1 MNHGVGSTEVLKLLA
16 TKRDI
21 EECLRLHQEDLK
33 LLRASR
39 VVSVQ
44 DLLKESLQ
52 IQYNCHAP
60 NGYTIGMPLFKSH
73 PPAPQPEEMRVGALS
88 TYNNTP
94 VGRFGRDEGLGSA
107 APSALTSAVSLLED
121 LRKSMTLK
129 RDRQLADPAHRED
142 NEISTQA
149 APMDEEDNSGQSV
162 EVDNSIALKKA
173 RTVNISF
180 GMSDSEES
188 DGD

>member
-1 MNHGVGSTEVLKLLA
+1 MTDDEKLAEVLKLLA

-21 EECLRLHQEDLK
+21 EESLRLHEEDLK

-39 VVSVQ
+39 VVGVQ

-88 TYNNTP
+88 SYNKS
-94 VGRFGRDEGLGSA
+94 VGKFGRDEGMGSA
-107 APSALTSAVSLLED
+107 TPSNAINAIVLLTN
-121 LRKSMTLK
+121 LRENMALK
-129 RDRQLADPAHRED
+129 RNRQLAEQSSSHGAVELLNEGEDTVDD
-142 NEISTQA
+142 NEHSA
-149 APMDEEDNSGQSV
+149 
-162 EVDNSIALKKA
+162 EVDNIALKKA

-180 GMSDSEES
+180 GMSDSEDS

>member
-1 MNHGVGSTEVLKLLA
+1 MEQDVGSTALLKLLA
-16 TKRDI
+16 TKREI

-39 VVSVQ
+39 VVCVQ

-88 TYNNTP
+88 THNKT
-94 VGRFGRDEGLGSA
+94 VSRFGRDEGLGSA
-107 APSALTSAVSLLED
+107 MPSTVPNSITILED
-121 LRKSMTLK
+121 LRKSMILK
-129 RDRQLADPAHRED
+129 RDLSDQSRNNED
-142 NEISTQA
+142 IEKSTQA
-149 APMDEEDNSGQSV
+149 APMDEGNNENLE

-180 GMSDSEES
+180 GMSDSEDS